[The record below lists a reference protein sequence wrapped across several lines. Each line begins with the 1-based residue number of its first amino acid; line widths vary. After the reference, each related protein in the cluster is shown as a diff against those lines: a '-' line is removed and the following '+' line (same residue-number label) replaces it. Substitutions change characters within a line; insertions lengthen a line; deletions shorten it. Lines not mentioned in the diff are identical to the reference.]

1 MCEPGDGIKGLY
13 TLFKKSIKFV
23 TMKSITLTLK
33 EFYMFKE
40 IADFWYDVVIRKNSV
55 RIKADINHLSKLGY
69 L

>member
-1 MCEPGDGIKGLY
+1 
-13 TLFKKSIKFV
+13 
-23 TMKSITLTLK
+23 MKSITLTLK

-55 RIKADINHLSKLGY
+55 KVIAHINHLSKLGY